1 MEATV
6 GPYVEFR
13 GSVLYLGKIQDKKVS
28 PTAMNHGPLIGPR
41 TVGWFCHWGPRL
53 MVSDPTHGRPV
64 WSVVGPTDRS
74 LENEDVDSV
83 PPALES
89 STKIEKIEFSCEKC
103 KIQGPFEKQLL
114 VERASYVAVVHLKRF
129 KNGGFVVQ
137 KVDKHVSFPLELD
150 MLLYTNEINNKE
162 MKYNLYAVIV
172 HSNFSNFS
180 GHYYSFIHGTPN
192 AWYKFDC
199 KADSLGSRRSCFG
212 RADIHYVLCK
222 ERHSVVFRIYSNPQ
236 TLRKSS
242 YPFNFFVHSK

>member
-1 MEATV
+1 MRQHCEE
-6 GPYVEFR
+6 GLWWLPCEQVEGISETPSLSLKSFFLNLLIR
-13 GSVLYLGKIQDKKVS
+13 CCNCGHQSV
-28 PTAMNHGPLIGPR
+28 TNEPLID
-41 TVGWFCHWGPRL
+41 L
-53 MVSDPTHGRPV
+53 
-64 WSVVGPTDRS
+64 S

-89 STKIEKIEFSCEKC
+89 FTKIEKIEFSCEKC
-103 KIQGPFEKQLL
+103 KIQGPFEKKLL

-180 GHYYSFIHGTPN
+180 GHYYSFIHCTPN

-199 KADSLGSRRSCFG
+199 KQILWVQEDLVLAEQTYIMFYAKRGTPWFSEYIQIHKPCMRHLRSLNPTKLRIMNQRRLL
-212 RADIHYVLCK
+212 APL
-222 ERHSVVFRIYSNPQ
+222 
-236 TLRKSS
+236 
-242 YPFNFFVHSK
+242 